1 MQPKVSESFFAQL
14 PAYFNV
20 CVPAQPASLLS
31 FYLFIFLDYLF

>member
-1 MQPKVSESFFAQL
+1 MQPKVSEFSAQL

-20 CVPAQPASLLS
+20 CVFLAQPASFLS